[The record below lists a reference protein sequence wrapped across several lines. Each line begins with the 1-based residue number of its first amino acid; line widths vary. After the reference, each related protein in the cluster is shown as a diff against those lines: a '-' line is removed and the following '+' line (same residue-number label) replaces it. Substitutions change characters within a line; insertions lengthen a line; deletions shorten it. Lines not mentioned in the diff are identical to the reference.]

1 MSIIFRTDIF
11 PDADQIIDVYDS
23 SGINRPTK
31 DKERISKMYK
41 NSNLV
46 VTAWEGD
53 QLVGI
58 SRALTDFCYCCYLS
72 DLAVKKEYQHIGIG
86 KKLIELTKEKL
97 GDQVMLLLLAAP
109 AAIDYYPKLGMEKVE
124 VVIKGRGNGRETSV
138 RALKS
143 AGLNIL
149 SIEDRT
155 NVAHNGCRPPKK
167 RRL

>member
-1 MSIIFRTDIF
+1 MSK
-11 PDADQIIDVYDS
+11 QKKKQKKS
-23 SGINRPTK
+23 IN
-31 DKERISKMYK
+31 
-41 NSNLV
+41 
-46 VTAWEGD
+46 
-53 QLVGI
+53 VGI
-58 SRALTDFCYCCYLS
+58 ASVKTTFNNTIITIS
-72 DLAVKKEYQHIGIG
+72 DILGNTLCWASAGTSGFKGARKNTPFAAQSAARNAAVKA
-86 KKLIELTKEKL
+86 IE
-97 GDQVMLLLLAAP
+97 
-109 AAIDYYPKLGMEKVE
+109 LGMEKVE